1 MEQTMNSN
9 MQPAKRGIKKSW
21 IILGIVVVL
30 VLWMFSGYNGLV
42 EKQELATTELA
53 NVQTQYQRRADMM
66 PQLAKIVKAYA
77 KHEKETFAEV
87 TKARAAVGQV
97 KLDANN
103 LTEASL
109 KKYTAAQGEL
119 ANAFSKLMVVAEKYP
134 ELKASENFKALQVQE
149 EGTENRISEARRK
162 YNEAVQNYNQTVRK
176 MPSALIAG
184 LFNFNVM
191 PKFEAAALKNTDGV
205 YYDVQA
211 GLSYGDYDVETAAD
225 VLIEG
230 VEEVLNK

>member
-1 MEQTMNSN
+1 M
-9 MQPAKRGIKKSW
+9 
-21 IILGIVVVL
+21 
-30 VLWMFSGYNGLV
+30 
-42 EKQELATTELA
+42 ATTELA

-109 KKYTAAQGEL
+109 KKYAAAQGEL

-134 ELKASENFKALQVQE
+134 ELRAGQPGCDGCDQPD
-149 EGTENRISEARRK
+149 
-162 YNEAVQNYNQTVRK
+162 AVGGQPADSGGQPGRQ
-176 MPSALIAG
+176 LC
-184 LFNFNVM
+184 
-191 PKFEAAALKNTDGV
+191 
-205 YYDVQA
+205 
-211 GLSYGDYDVETAAD
+211 GDPVWP
-225 VLIEG
+225 G
-230 VEEVLNK
+230 PQGG